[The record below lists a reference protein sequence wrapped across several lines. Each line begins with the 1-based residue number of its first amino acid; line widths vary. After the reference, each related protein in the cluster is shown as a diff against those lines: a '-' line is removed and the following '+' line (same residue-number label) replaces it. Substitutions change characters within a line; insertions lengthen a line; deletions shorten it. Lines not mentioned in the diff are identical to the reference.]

1 MSNQNIIITSDSTSD
16 LNAELI
22 ERYNIKTI
30 PLSVTL
36 GGNTYR
42 DGIDITPD
50 DIYSHQAKTGEF
62 PKTAAIN
69 VDEAINFFKG
79 FVDDGKTVIHF
90 GISSDMS
97 STFNNCRLAAEE
109 VGNVYVI
116 DNKNLSTGTGLLVI
130 AASEMVQSGNSAEEI
145 VNKINQLI
153 PCVSASFVIDDLDY
167 LYKGGRCTALEMFGA
182 NLLKLKPCIQVKD
195 GKMGVAKKYR
205 GRYGDVL
212 KQYVSE
218 QLANPEDIIADRVF
232 VTHAGCKPEIVE
244 AVLNQVKDSG
254 IFDEVF
260 LTRAGCTVSA
270 HCGANTLGV
279 LFIKKSQI

>member
-1 MSNQNIIITSDSTSD
+1 MADKIIITSDSTTD
-16 LNAELI
+16 LSAELC

-30 PLSVTL
+30 PLSITL
-36 GGNTYR
+36 GGKTYH
-42 DGIDITPD
+42 DGVDITPD
-50 DIYSHQAKTGEF
+50 DIYEHQRKTGEF

-69 VDEAINFFKG
+69 VDEAINFFKP
-79 FVDDGKTVIHF
+79 FVDDGYKVIHF
-90 GISSDMS
+90 GISSEMS
-97 STFNNCRLAAEE
+97 STYNNARLAAEE
-109 VGNVYVI
+109 LGNVYVI
-116 DNKNLSTGTGLLVI
+116 DNKNLSTGSGLLVI
-130 AASEMVQSGNSAEEI
+130 AAAEMALAGKLAEEI
-145 VNKINQLI
+145 VDEINKLV

-195 GKMGVAKKYR
+195 GKMGVSKKYR

-212 KQYVSE
+212 KQYVDE
-218 QLANPEDIIADRVF
+218 QLANKDNIITDRVF

-244 AVLNQVKDSG
+244 AILAQVKDSG

-260 LTRAGCTVSA
+260 LTRAGCTISS

-279 LFIKKSQI
+279 LFICKSPI

>member
-1 MSNQNIIITSDSTSD
+1 MANQNIVVTSDSTCD
-16 LNAELI
+16 LSAELI

-30 PLSVTL
+30 PLSITL
-36 GGNTYR
+36 GGKTYS
-42 DGIDITPD
+42 DGVDITPD
-50 DIYSHQAKTGEF
+50 DIYAHQAKTGEF

-69 VDEAINFFKG
+69 FDEAINFFKA
-79 FVDDGKTVIHF
+79 FVDEGKTVIHF
-90 GISSDMS
+90 GISSNMS

-116 DNKNLSTGTGLLVI
+116 DNKNLSTGTGLLVV
-130 AASEMVQSGNSAEEI
+130 AAAEMAQNGKSAEEI
-145 VNKINQLI
+145 VAKTNELI

-212 KQYVSE
+212 KQYVNE
-218 QLANPEDIIADRVF
+218 QLANPDDLFTNRVF

-279 LFIKKSQI
+279 LFIRKSQI

>member
-1 MSNQNIIITSDSTSD
+1 MADKIIITSDSTTD
-16 LNAELI
+16 LSAELC

-30 PLSVTL
+30 PLSITL
-36 GGNTYR
+36 GGKTYH
-42 DGIDITPD
+42 DGVDITPD
-50 DIYSHQAKTGEF
+50 DIYEHQRKTGEF

-69 VDEAINFFKG
+69 VDEAINFFKP
-79 FVDDGKTVIHF
+79 FVDDGYKVIHF
-90 GISSDMS
+90 GISSEMS
-97 STFNNCRLAAEE
+97 STYNNARLAAEE
-109 VGNVYVI
+109 LGNVYVI
-116 DNKNLSTGTGLLVI
+116 DNKNLSTGSGLLVI
-130 AASEMVQSGNSAEEI
+130 AAAEMALAGKLAEEI
-145 VNKINQLI
+145 VDEINKLV

-195 GKMGVAKKYR
+195 GKMGVSKKYS

-212 KQYVSE
+212 KQYVDE
-218 QLANPEDIIADRVF
+218 QLANKDNIITDRVF

-244 AVLNQVKDSG
+244 AILAQVKDSG

-260 LTRAGCTVSA
+260 LTRAGCTISS

-279 LFIKKSQI
+279 LFICKSPI